1 MGARFFV
8 FLSHGFG
15 LSAFY
20 HGKPVSECTFIFTGD
35 KRAEMDIT
43 TQAGFRG
50 MGLARMTAKAFINH
64 CLTCDLTP
72 GWDVNNMASVSLAEK
87 LGFNEPATFS
97 VFVKT

>member
-1 MGARFFV
+1 MCLGVHRKQLKEYWGSVFR

-15 LSAFY
+15 FSAFY
-20 HGKPVSECTFIFTGD
+20 HGKPVSECTSIFTGD

-50 MGLARMTAKAFINH
+50 MGLAGMTAKAFINQ

-72 GWDVNNMASVSLAEK
+72 GWVAM
-87 LGFNEPATFS
+87 
-97 VFVKT
+97 